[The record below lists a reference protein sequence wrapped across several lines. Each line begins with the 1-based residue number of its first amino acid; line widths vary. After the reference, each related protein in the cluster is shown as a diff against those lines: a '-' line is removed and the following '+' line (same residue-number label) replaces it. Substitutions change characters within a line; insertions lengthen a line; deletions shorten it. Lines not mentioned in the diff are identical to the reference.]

1 MPYTR
6 VLSDLFLIFSIF
18 AFPFWVPLV
27 VGAFF
32 LFKFRYFYEYVA
44 VMFFFDLLYGGGVLR
59 ILGLPFALTITAL
72 IIYFAVERL
81 REHLL
86 LYTE

>member
-6 VLSDLFLIFSIF
+6 VFSDLFLIFSIF
-18 AFPFWVPLV
+18 ALPFWIPLV
-27 VGAFF
+27 VGVFF
-32 LFKFRYFYEYVA
+32 LFKFKYFYEYVV

-72 IIYFAVERL
+72 IIYFTVERL
-81 REHLL
+81 RERRLF
-86 LYTE
+86 YTE